1 MQRSIQMDRQFQ
13 YRIYTE
19 QKNIIEIEAIL
30 DRYFQS
36 YNMYFPTSRFNG
48 RAELGC
54 VIELI
59 GAQALQVDS
68 AAVMIGRLNS
78 QEQVLVTK
86 VPIDCCIIETKI
98 KNATIYDISMRQ
110 SKKDGET
117 K

>member
-1 MQRSIQMDRQFQ
+1 MNREFQ

-19 QKNIIEIEAIL
+19 QKNIVEIEAIL

-36 YNMYFPTSRFNG
+36 YNMYFPTSRFQG
-48 RAELGC
+48 KAELGC

-59 GAQALQVDS
+59 GADALQVDA
-68 AAVMIGRLNS
+68 AAVLIGRLNN

-86 VPIDCCIIETKI
+86 VPVDCCIIETKI
-98 KNATIYDISMRQ
+98 RNATIYDISIKAY
-110 SKKDGET
+110 KKDGEA